1 MLKTFLWATIVIN
14 HYIDPKKWCGCGFHY
29 VKKEKKKSSEGSR
42 KLLEDLSKGL
52 SSTALHTWQCPC
64 LTKWDSGRAVCIQLI
79 YRLPLCFTRE
89 ESVANPLPWNTSWPV
104 QDVHKVL
111 SEWVFIPKQCYFL
124 DGCILSITLC
134 LLYVNVETNTENKTR
149 SRRAG
154 LMVLG
159 IMGLMNQGNG

>member
-1 MLKTFLWATIVIN
+1 MWLWFSLWQ
-14 HYIDPKKWCGCGFHY
+14 KG
-29 VKKEKKKSSEGSR
+29 KKKGSEGSR

-124 DGCILSITLC
+124 DGCIQSITLC